1 MMMKI
6 TLLDRSNYYRGL
18 LLLARKDRKI
28 TEFESALMM
37 RIGTTLG
44 FDREFCENAIRE
56 VLENEHID
64 TTPPTFS
71 TSELAQKFVKD
82 GLVVATTGADLHPAE
97 EEWLH
102 ATARANGLDDGWF
115 QSAKHATLAHRDT
128 PDALEVDYLSIA
140 Y

>member
-1 MMMKI
+1 MEI

-28 TEFESALMM
+28 TEVESQLMM

-44 FDREFCENAIRE
+44 FDKEFCENAIRE

-71 TSELAQKFVKD
+71 TREVAQTFIKD
-82 GLVVATTGADLHPAE
+82 GLVVATTGAELHPAE

-102 ATARANGLDDGWF
+102 ATARANGIDDEWF
-115 QSAKHATLAHRDT
+115 HATRETTQAHST
-128 PDALEVDYLSIA
+128 SPNVLEVDYLNIV

>member
-1 MMMKI
+1 MKI

-28 TEFESALMM
+28 TEIEFSLMM

-44 FDREFCENAIRE
+44 FDKEFCENAIHD

-64 TTPPTFS
+64 TTPPVFS
-71 TSELAQKFVKD
+71 TPELARKFIKD
-82 GLVVATTGADLHPAE
+82 GLAIATAGAALHPAE
-97 EEWLH
+97 EEWLR
-102 ATARANGLDDGWF
+102 ATAKANGLDDVWF
-115 QSAKHATLAHRDT
+115 ESKKSATPAYHTA
-128 PDALEVDYLSIA
+128 PDALEVDHLSVE

>member
-1 MMMKI
+1 MKI

-28 TEFESALMM
+28 TAHESELMM

-56 VLENEHID
+56 ALENEHIN
-64 TTPPTFS
+64 TAPPTFS
-71 TSELAQKFVKD
+71 TPELARKFIKD
-82 GLVVATTGADLHPAE
+82 GLVLATTGAELHPAE

-102 ATARANGLDDGWF
+102 ATARANGIDDAWF
-115 QSAKHATLAHRDT
+115 ESAKRAMPQHGET
-128 PDALEVDYLSIA
+128 PAALEVDYLSIA

>member
-1 MMMKI
+1 MRI
-6 TLLDRSNYYRGL
+6 TVLDRSNYYRGL

-28 TEFESALMM
+28 TEVEFSLMM

-44 FDREFCENAIRE
+44 FDKEFCENAIHE

-64 TTPPTFS
+64 TTPPVFS
-71 TSELAQKFVKD
+71 TPEVARKFIKD
-82 GLVVATTGADLHPAE
+82 GLAVATAGADLHPAE

-102 ATARANGLDDGWF
+102 ATAKANNIDDAWF
-115 QSAKHATLAHRDT
+115 ASQKNEAPAHST
-128 PDALEVDYLSIA
+128 VPHALEVDHLSVE